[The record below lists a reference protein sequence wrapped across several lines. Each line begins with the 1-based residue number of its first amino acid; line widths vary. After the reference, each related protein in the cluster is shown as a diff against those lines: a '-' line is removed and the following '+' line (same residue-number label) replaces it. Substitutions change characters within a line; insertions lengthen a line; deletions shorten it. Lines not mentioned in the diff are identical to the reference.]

1 MLKGR
6 NLSGRRLI
14 VDITPLRESP
24 KFRILYLGQLLA
36 HLGRQITIV
45 AVPYQVFLLTDST
58 LAVGALGI
66 AQFIPLMAV
75 SLVSGAVADAFD
87 RRKLLV
93 LGFVVVAMTAV
104 GLMLN
109 ASAAEPA
116 LWPLYALSALNAAIG
131 AITNP
136 ARMAAI
142 PALLRRELLP
152 SGFALN
158 STMHEVAAAVGP
170 ALAGLLIAQYS
181 LPLTYAV
188 EAVAFAAAAITLV
201 WVGPLR
207 PEGGGRAVSLSSIRE
222 GFTYLRGQALL
233 QSGFLIDLNAMIFG
247 MPHALFPALGT
258 EIFSGDASTVGL
270 LYAAPGIGALIAALT
285 SGWVSP
291 VSRRGRV
298 VVIAVVIWGVAITIF
313 GLISYLPL
321 ALALLAVAGAA
332 DVVSA
337 VFRNTILQ
345 LVVPDALRGRLSA
358 VHTAVVGGGP
368 RLGDLEAGAVAA
380 VTSVRFSVV
389 SGGVA
394 CVIGAL
400 AIARFMPQLW
410 NYRDEVPVD
419 ELAGDAFEQTGDVA
433 PEN

>member
-1 MLKGR
+1 MA
-6 NLSGRRLI
+6 LSDLSPRRRLV

-24 KFRILYLGQLLA
+24 RFRILYLGQLLA
-36 HLGRQITIV
+36 HFGRQITIV
-45 AVPYQVFLLTDST
+45 AVPYQVFLITGST

-75 SLVSGAVADAFD
+75 SLVGGAVADAFD

-93 LGFVVVAMTAV
+93 VGHVLLAVTAI

-116 LWPLYALSALNAAIG
+116 LWPLYALSALNAALS
-131 AITNP
+131 AINGP

-170 ALAGLLIAQYS
+170 ALAGLLIARYS
-181 LPLTYAV
+181 LPFTYAA
-188 EAVAFAAAAITLV
+188 EAVAFAAAAFTLL

-207 PEGGGRAVSLSSIRE
+207 PEGGGRAVSMSSIRE
-222 GFTYLRGQALL
+222 GLTYLRGQPLL
-233 QSGFLIDLNAMIFG
+233 QSGFLVDLNAMIFG

-258 EIFSGDASTVGL
+258 EIFGGDATTVGL
-270 LYAAPGIGALIAALT
+270 LYAAPGMGALIAALT
-285 SGWVSP
+285 SGWVSA

-298 VVIAVVIWGVAITIF
+298 VVIAVVVWGLAITIF
-313 GLISYLPL
+313 GLISYLPF
-321 ALALLAVAGAA
+321 ALVLLAVAGGA

-380 VTSVRFSVV
+380 LTSVRFSVV
-389 SGGVA
+389 SGGIA

-410 NYRDEVPVD
+410 AYEDRSPAD
-419 ELAGDAFEQTGDVA
+419 LADDSLEQPGDVV

>member
-1 MLKGR
+1 MSGP
-6 NLSGRRLI
+6 NTPGRRLV
-14 VDITPLRESP
+14 VDLTPLRESP
-24 KFRILYLGQLLA
+24 RFRILYLGQLLA
-36 HLGRQITIV
+36 HFGRQITIV
-45 AVPYQVFLLTDST
+45 AVPYQVFLLTGST

-66 AQFIPLMAV
+66 AQFIPLMAA
-75 SLVSGAVADAFD
+75 SLVGGALADAFD

-93 LGFVVVAMTAV
+93 FGHVMLALTAI

-116 LWPLYALSALNAAIG
+116 LWPLYALSALNAALS
-131 AITNP
+131 AINGP

-170 ALAGLLIAQYS
+170 ALAGLLIARYS
-181 LPLTYAV
+181 LAFTYAA
-188 EAVAFAAAAITLV
+188 EAVAFAAAAFTLI

-207 PEGGGRAVSLSSIRE
+207 PEGGGRAASISSIRE
-222 GFTYLRGQALL
+222 GLTYLRGQQLL

-270 LYAAPGIGALIAALT
+270 LYAAPGMGALIAALT
-285 SGWVSP
+285 SGWVGS

-298 VVIAVVIWGVAITIF
+298 VVIAVVSWGVAVTIF
-313 GLISYLPL
+313 GLVSHLPV

-368 RLGDLEAGAVAA
+368 RLGDLEAGAVASL
-380 VTSVRFSVV
+380 TSVRFSVV
-389 SGGVA
+389 SGGIA

-410 NYRDEVPVD
+410 DYRDEVTPAP
-419 ELAGDAFEQTGDVA
+419 LADTFEEMGDVA
-433 PEN
+433 PED

>member
-1 MLKGR
+1 M
-6 NLSGRRLI
+6 I
-14 VDITPLRESP
+14 VDLTPLRESP
-24 KFRILYLGQLLA
+24 RFRILYVGQLLA
-36 HLGRQITIV
+36 HFGRQITIV
-45 AVPYQVFLLTDST
+45 AVPYQVFLLTGST

-66 AQFIPLMAV
+66 AQFIPLMAM
-75 SLVSGAVADAFD
+75 SLLGGAVADAFD

-93 LGFVVVAMTAV
+93 AGHVLLAVTAI

-109 ASAAEPA
+109 ASATEPA
-116 LWPLYALSALNAAIG
+116 LWPLYALSALNAALS
-131 AITNP
+131 AVTTP

-158 STMHEVAAAVGP
+158 STMHEVAAAIGP
-170 ALAGLLIAQYS
+170 ALAGLLIARYS
-181 LPLTYAV
+181 LPFTYAA
-188 EAVAFAAAAITLV
+188 EAVAFAAAAFTLLRI
-201 WVGPLR
+201 GPLR
-207 PEGGGRAVSLSSIRE
+207 PEGGGRAVTVSSIAE
-222 GFTYLRGQALL
+222 GLRYLRSQPLL

-258 EIFSGDASTVGL
+258 GVFGGDASTVGL

-285 SGWVSP
+285 SGWVGS

-298 VVIAVVIWGVAITIF
+298 VVIAVVVWGIAITVF
-313 GLISYLPL
+313 GFVGQLPV
-321 ALALLAVAGAA
+321 ALALLAMAGGA

-380 VTSVRFSVV
+380 LTSVRFSVV
-389 SGGVA
+389 SGGIA
-394 CVIGAL
+394 CIIGAL

-410 NYRDEVPVD
+410 AYRDEAVP
-419 ELAGDAFEQTGDVA
+419 AS
-433 PEN
+433 

>member
-1 MLKGR
+1 MSD
-6 NLSGRRLI
+6 LSPRRRLV

-24 KFRILYLGQLLA
+24 RFRILYLGQLLA
-36 HLGRQITIV
+36 HFGRQITIV
-45 AVPYQVFLLTDST
+45 AVPYQVFLITGST

-75 SLVSGAVADAFD
+75 SLVGGAVADAFD

-93 LGFVVVAMTAV
+93 VGHVLLAVTAI

-116 LWPLYALSALNAAIG
+116 LWPLYALSALNAALS
-131 AITNP
+131 AINGP

-170 ALAGLLIAQYS
+170 ALAGLLIARYS
-181 LPLTYAV
+181 LPFTYVA
-188 EAVAFAAAAITLV
+188 EAVAFTAAAFTLL

-207 PEGGGRAVSLSSIRE
+207 PEGGGRAVSMSSIRE
-222 GFTYLRGQALL
+222 GLTYLRGQPLL

-258 EIFSGDASTVGL
+258 EIFGGDATTVGL
-270 LYAAPGIGALIAALT
+270 LYAAPGMGALIAALT
-285 SGWVSP
+285 SGWVSA

-298 VVIAVVIWGVAITIF
+298 VVIAVVVWGLAITIF
-313 GLISYLPL
+313 GLISYLPF
-321 ALALLAVAGAA
+321 ALVLLAVAGGA

-380 VTSVRFSVV
+380 LTSVRFSVV
-389 SGGVA
+389 SGGIA

-410 NYRDEVPVD
+410 AYEDRSPADLAVD
-419 ELAGDAFEQTGDVA
+419 SLEQPGDVV